1 MEALSEE
8 LLTAWLRL
16 SSVINNQRL
25 VAGLSFNEA
34 VVCNLLGRAARQ
46 ADGYLT
52 AKDLCTET
60 RILKSQ
66 MNVILRS
73 LEQKGLISRCQS
85 AKDKRQIEVRLL
97 PEGAASYAASH
108 QHIIH
113 LIQRLIASVGEDQI
127 RQLIP
132 MLHQVVDT
140 FDMIQQEA

>member
-1 MEALSEE
+1 MEPLSEE

-16 SSVINNQRL
+16 SSAINNQRL

-66 MNVILRS
+66 MNTILRS

-85 AKDKRQIEVRLL
+85 TRDKRQIEVRLL

-108 QHIIH
+108 QQIIQ
-113 LIQRLIASVGEDQI
+113 LIDQLILSMGAEEIQ
-127 RQLIP
+127 QLIP
-132 MLHQVVDT
+132 LLHQVVDT
-140 FDMIQQEA
+140 FDKIQQEV